1 MFSLLLRHSLPCTTK
16 LNHSFEK
23 WTIFLHYFLTISKVY
38 KFVHYHMVRGNVLD
52 LLKNNKISANLSL
65 KQFLVIVYNISD
77 IRLDVPYDSEQ
88 KIGAFSFC

>member
-1 MFSLLLRHSLPCTTK
+1 
-16 LNHSFEK
+16 
-23 WTIFLHYFLTISKVY
+23 
-38 KFVHYHMVRGNVLD
+38 MVRGNVLD